1 MVRDA
6 LDCGASMGKPPFLLG
21 IIIIVEEKMLLDF
34 DGTRGIAPAGATKGH
49 ENKRSLRSPFGNL
62 RRTPMLIDWYWRFS
76 FFGGMFLHPNR
87 RFFG

>member
-21 IIIIVEEKMLLDF
+21 IIVEEKVLLDF
-34 DGTRGIAPAGATKGH
+34 DGTWGIAPAGATKGH

-62 RRTPMLIDWYWRFS
+62 RRRCFWGYLRLNCGADEIGYT
-76 FFGGMFLHPNR
+76 N
-87 RFFG
+87 